1 MWAHTL
7 SQRQEFRQSSIQFSM
22 RLSFPTT
29 YNEKMVQAMKETATT
44 TATTSCRL
52 FGVDLMV
59 PAITKDPVEPIDSY
73 KKKLRFLK
81 SLKTKGLTMSKLKVV
96 LRLCCFIRKVS

>member
-1 MWAHTL
+1 MWV
-7 SQRQEFRQSSIQFSM
+7 
-22 RLSFPTT
+22 PTI
-29 YNEKMVQAMKETATT
+29 YNERMVQAMKEPSTT

-73 KKKLRFLK
+73 KFFKISKIFEDERVDHVQAK
-81 SLKTKGLTMSKLKVV
+81 SRTKV
-96 LRLCCFIRKVS
+96 